1 MKTFTTS
8 ALAVCLA
15 LASHAT
21 LASDDAAGFTR
32 AIKQDN
38 DLAMRG
44 MLARGFD
51 PNSRT
56 ENGAPGLFTAL
67 QEGSL
72 KVAGIL
78 MDSPKLKAESRNAAD
93 ESPLMMAALKGQL
106 DVVKRLI
113 ALDADVNK
121 PGWTPLHYAATSGQ
135 TEVIRVLLENHAFI
149 DAQSPNGTT
158 PLMMAASY
166 GSPEAVK
173 LLLESGAD
181 FTMRNQKQMTAM
193 DFARNASRPDAVELL
208 TQAERFRTQQRNS
221 SRNSSTPATSTPGS
235 KGQW

>member
-15 LASHAT
+15 LASHGAM
-21 LASDDAAGFTR
+21 AADDAAGFTR

-38 DLAMRG
+38 ELAMRG

-67 QEGSL
+67 QEGSM

-78 MDSPKLKAESRNAAD
+78 LDSPKLKAESRNAAD

-113 ALDADVNK
+113 AMDADVNK
-121 PGWTPLHYAATSGQ
+121 TGWTPLHYAATSGQ

>member
-1 MKTFTTS
+1 MKKLTNS
-8 ALAVCLA
+8 ALAICLA
-15 LASHAT
+15 LASHGAM
-21 LASDDAAGFTR
+21 AADDAAGFTR

-38 DLAMRG
+38 ELAMRG
-44 MLARGFD
+44 MLSRGFD

-113 ALDADVNK
+113 AMDADVNK
-121 PGWTPLHYAATSGQ
+121 TGWTPLHYAATSGQ

>member
-1 MKTFTTS
+1 MKKLLTIALTT
-8 ALAVCLA
+8 CLIV
-15 LASHAT
+15 AT
-21 LASDDAAGFTR
+21 PFAMAADDAAAFTR

-38 DLAMRG
+38 DLALRG
-44 MLARGFD
+44 MLSRGFD

-56 ENGAPGLFTAL
+56 ENGAPGLYTAL

-72 KVAGIL
+72 KAAAVL
-78 MDSPKLKAESRNAAD
+78 LDSPKLKAESRNAAD
-93 ESPLMMAALKGQL
+93 ESPLMMAALKGQV

-121 PGWTPLHYAATSGQ
+121 PGWTPLHYAATNGH
-135 TEVIRVLLENHAFI
+135 TDIIRLLLEHHAFI

-193 DFARNASRPDAVELL
+193 DFAQRASRPDAIDLL
-208 TQAERFRTQQRNS
+208 TQAERYRGQQQRPS
-221 SRNSSTPATSTPGS
+221 QPSAVPAASPG
-235 KGQW
+235 KW

>member
-1 MKTFTTS
+1 MKKLTNS
-8 ALAVCLA
+8 ALAICLA
-15 LASHAT
+15 LASHGAM
-21 LASDDAAGFTR
+21 AADDAAGFTR

-38 DLAMRG
+38 ELAMRG
-44 MLARGFD
+44 MLSRGFD

-113 ALDADVNK
+113 AMDADVNK
-121 PGWTPLHYAATSGQ
+121 TGGRRCTMPRQAGRPRSSAYCW
-135 TEVIRVLLENHAFI
+135 R
-149 DAQSPNGTT
+149 TT
-158 PLMMAASY
+158 PS
-166 GSPEAVK
+166 
-173 LLLESGAD
+173 
-181 FTMRNQKQMTAM
+181 
-193 DFARNASRPDAVELL
+193 
-208 TQAERFRTQQRNS
+208 
-221 SRNSSTPATSTPGS
+221 
-235 KGQW
+235 

>member
-1 MKTFTTS
+1 MKKLTNS
-8 ALAVCLA
+8 ALAICLA

-44 MLARGFD
+44 MLSRGFD

-113 ALDADVNK
+113 AMDADVNK
-121 PGWTPLHYAATSGQ
+121 TGWTPLHYAATSGQ